1 MWSNGPV
8 QSPGGFQAG
17 RKSKQATRPRV
28 RRRSPRANRCNP
40 QAFPVVQR
48 VVSADLPSATPQD
61 RDDAELVR
69 RTTQGELSAF
79 ERLVDRHR
87 PVVVRVAARIVG
99 SDEAEDVSQDAFLRA
114 FHRLDRFRGDAPFRS
129 WLLRITHNAALD
141 HLERRRAEPVD
152 PETLDTS
159 EQSPSRPPAERLE
172 VRERIERLER
182 KLHGLSHQHRVVL
195 VLRDAEGLSYE
206 EIADITDS
214 PLGSVKGRLHRARQE
229 FVEMLRANSYDWE
242 LPQ

>member
-1 MWSNGPV
+1 VSHDRPS
-8 QSPGGFQAG
+8 SPAQE
-17 RKSKQATRPRV
+17 
-28 RRRSPRANRCNP
+28 
-40 QAFPVVQR
+40 
-48 VVSADLPSATPQD
+48 
-61 RDDAELVR
+61 RDDSELVR
-69 RTTQGELSAF
+69 RTTRGELEAF
-79 ERLVDRHR
+79 EQLVDRHR

-114 FHRLDRFRGDAPFRS
+114 FHRLEHFRGDAPFRS

-141 HLERRRAEPVD
+141 HLDRRRAEPVD
-152 PETLDTS
+152 PEMLDSS

-182 KLHGLSHQHRVVL
+182 KLRGLSPQHRVVL

-206 EIADITDS
+206 EIADITDT

-242 LPQ
+242 LPR

>member
-1 MWSNGPV
+1 MSPAHPV
-8 QSPGGFQAG
+8 
-17 RKSKQATRPRV
+17 
-28 RRRSPRANRCNP
+28 
-40 QAFPVVQR
+40 
-48 VVSADLPSATPQD
+48 ATPQD
-61 RDDAELVR
+61 REDAELVR
-69 RTTQGELSAF
+69 RTTRGELEAF

-99 SDEAEDVSQDAFLRA
+99 SDDAEDVSQDAFLRA
-114 FHRLDRFRGDAPFRS
+114 FHRVHHFRGDAPFRS

-141 HLERRRAEPVD
+141 HLARRRPVPVD

-159 EQSPSRPPAERLE
+159 APSASRPPAERLE

-182 KLHGLSHQHRVVL
+182 KLHGLSYQHRVVL

-206 EIADITDS
+206 EIADITDT

-229 FVEMLRANSYDWE
+229 FVDILRANTYDWE

>member
-1 MWSNGPV
+1 V
-8 QSPGGFQAG
+8 SPAQP
-17 RKSKQATRPRV
+17 T
-28 RRRSPRANRCNP
+28 
-40 QAFPVVQR
+40 
-48 VVSADLPSATPQD
+48 ATPQD
-61 RDDAELVR
+61 REDAELVR
-69 RTTQGELSAF
+69 RTTRGELEAF

-114 FHRLDRFRGDAPFRS
+114 FHRLHHFRGDAPFRS

-141 HLERRRAEPVD
+141 HLGRRRPVPVD
-152 PETLDTS
+152 PETLDTTEAS
-159 EQSPSRPPAERLE
+159 TSRPPAERLE

-182 KLHGLSHQHRVVL
+182 KLHGLSYQHRVVL

-206 EIADITDS
+206 EIADITDA

-229 FVEMLRANSYDWE
+229 FVAMLRANTYDWE
-242 LPQ
+242 LP